1 MTPVHSMLCYFQ
13 VEHGEGGEHETLHE
27 SVCYLQCGV
36 IQHQA
41 GRARETN
48 GAVKSG
54 HVVVAHAVDEFDL
67 TEFQK
72 HCTAKPCRVV
82 VHRTSQKGGDVLVL
96 TDQHRPTG
104 EKRERREKRERER
117 ETGRRER
124 ERERD
129 RKKRE
134 RERDLL
140 SPHIYIYILH
150 TPAL

>member
-1 MTPVHSMLCYFQ
+1 
-13 VEHGEGGEHETLHE
+13 
-27 SVCYLQCGV
+27 V

-104 EKRERREKRERER
+104 ERERESAR
-117 ETGRRER
+117 EE
-124 ERERD
+124 D
-129 RKKRE
+129 RKSEKKIGRSRNQEIKKSRKKSRE
-134 RERDLL
+134 K
-140 SPHIYIYILH
+140 S
-150 TPAL
+150 

>member
-1 MTPVHSMLCYFQ
+1 MR
-13 VEHGEGGEHETLHE
+13 
-27 SVCYLQCGV
+27 YLQCGV

-104 EKRERREKRERER
+104 EREREKKIGRARRRSGDR
-117 ETGRRER
+117 EIKKS
-124 ERERD
+124 
-129 RKKRE
+129 RKKSRE
-134 RERDLL
+134 K
-140 SPHIYIYILH
+140 S
-150 TPAL
+150 